1 MREQGRGMPRRGTRP
16 APARARSSGIVSA
29 LFYCALALVMIVVA
43 VGTFLFVAAPVDI
56 LRDQVAQQVKARTGR
71 DLVIAGRSSLSFY
84 PSVGMSFRD
93 VTLSA
98 PPGMSAPPTIQMAGL
113 DVTVSIWPLLSRQIE
128 VQRLVLRQPV
138 IDLRTDARGRRSWD
152 FAALSEPTPVQV
164 AQAAP
169 APATRTDLPKEAQE
183 FLRGATRSPGGLLAN
198 LKAVELRI
206 EGGTVNYADARSAAA
221 ERITGIDARVSFRG
235 LANPLAITGQAV
247 VRDEPVDLD
256 IKIASPDRIADG
268 QSSKVDA
275 TATGR
280 ALKARF
286 DGTWAPAPLQADGTL
301 DIDAPS
307 GEGLARLS
315 GRPGLA
321 ALSGLKLSGLM
332 KANETSVAFNTVRID
347 LAETQASGSLA
358 VEFAGARP
366 FVRANMRV
374 NEIDVPRL
382 QALMATAASQPALPP
397 RPRAQS
403 PASAPAA
410 PAPAPKGIGDLIERT
425 VEPPARSGP
434 QPAGPQVRG
443 FLKRADWSDAPLDFS
458 AFSLL
463 DGEARIASSRV
474 VLTNAVLGPT
484 QGTLTMRA
492 GVLRANFDEV
502 QLYEGRARGI
512 FVLDSTG
519 AAPSFSLNL
528 NADNIAV
535 QPFLRDLAD
544 NDRVSGRGRLVLA
557 IAGIGPT
564 ERKLMQSLEGKGELV
579 ITNGSVAG
587 LDAMQQVLGILQGRQ
602 NAGSGRTDFS
612 EASGSVAIT
621 AGVARNADLK
631 IQGTGIRIT
640 GAGDI
645 DIGQR
650 QIDYLFKPR
659 AEQMAIE
666 VPVRARGPW
675 DDVRYAAELNREKA
689 MEALKEIG
697 RQFNGQNLGD
707 VVRDLTKPGEGGAPS
722 KAQQLLDR
730 FLKR

>member
-1 MREQGRGMPRRGTRP
+1 MREQGRGAPRRGTRP
-16 APARARSSGIVSA
+16 APARSSGLFSA
-29 LFYCALALVMIVVA
+29 LFYCALALVMIIVA
-43 VGTFLFVAAPVDI
+43 VGTFLVVAAPVDI

-152 FAALSEPTPVQV
+152 FAAWPEPAPVQV

-169 APATRTDLPKEAQE
+169 AQPTRTDLPKEAQE
-183 FLRGATRSPGGLLAN
+183 FLRGSTRSPGGLLAN
-198 LKAVELRI
+198 LKALELRI
-206 EGGTVNYADARSAAA
+206 EGGTLNYADARTATV
-221 ERITGIDARVSFRG
+221 ERVTGIDARVSFRG
-235 LANPLAITGQAV
+235 LANPLAVTGQAV
-247 VRDEPVDLD
+247 IRDEPVDLD
-256 IKIASPDRIADG
+256 IKIASPDRLADG

-280 ALKARF
+280 TVKARF
-286 DGTWAPAPLQADGTL
+286 DGTWMPAPLQADGTL

-307 GEGLARLS
+307 GEGLARLA

-321 ALSGLKLSGLM
+321 ALSGVKVSGLM

-347 LAETQASGSLA
+347 LAETQANGSLA

-382 QALMATAASQPALPP
+382 QALLATAASQPAPPP
-397 RPRAQS
+397 RPRAQA
-403 PASAPAA
+403 PASAPA

-425 VEPPARSGP
+425 VDPPARSGP
-434 QPAGPQVRG
+434 PPAGPQVRG

-458 AFSLL
+458 ALGL
-463 DGEARIASSRV
+463 VDGEARIASSRV

-484 QGTLTMRA
+484 QGTVTMRA

-512 FVLDSTG
+512 FVLDATG

-544 NDRVSGRGRLVLA
+544 NERVSGRGRLVLA

-564 ERKLMQSLEGKGELV
+564 ERKLMQSLEGKGELI

>member
-1 MREQGRGMPRRGTRP
+1 MREQGRGAPRRGTRP
-16 APARARSSGIVSA
+16 APTRSSGFVSA

-43 VGTFLFVAAPVDI
+43 VGTFLVVAAPVDI

-152 FAALSEPTPVQV
+152 FASVEDPTPVRV
-164 AQAAP
+164 AQAP
-169 APATRTDLPKEAQE
+169 QSTRNDLPKEAQE
-183 FLRGATRSPGGLLAN
+183 FLRGSTRSPGGLLAN

-256 IKIASPDRIADG
+256 IKIASPDRLADG
-268 QSSKVDA
+268 QNSKVDA

-280 ALKARF
+280 TLKARF
-286 DGTWAPAPLQADGTL
+286 DGTWMPAPLQADGTL

-332 KANETSVAFNTVRID
+332 KANESSVAFNTVRVD
-347 LAETQASGSLA
+347 LAETQANGSLA

-366 FVRANMRV
+366 FVRANLRV

-382 QALMATAASQPALPP
+382 QALLATAASQPALPP
-397 RPRAQS
+397 RPRVQV
-403 PASAPAA
+403 PASAPA

-425 VEPPARSGP
+425 VEPPARTGP
-434 QPAGPQVRG
+434 TPAGPQVRG

-458 AFSLL
+458 ALTL
-463 DGEARIASSRV
+463 VDGEARLASSRIQ
-474 VLTNAVLGPT
+474 LTNAVLGPT
-484 QGTLTMRA
+484 QGTVTMRN

-544 NDRVSGRGRLVLA
+544 NERVSGRGRLVLA

-564 ERKLMQSLEGKGELV
+564 ERKLMQSLEGKGEIV

-602 NAGSGRTDFS
+602 NSGSGRTDFS

-621 AGVARNADLK
+621 AGVARNTDLK

-689 MEALKEIG
+689 MEAIKEIG